1 MTQRGGK
8 ALDCGNPPR
17 LCFVSAEEALS
28 FATEVR
34 QRASLKQL
42 GLPWS
47 WKWRKWAVHKLYIY
61 KYVCIY
67 VYIYIFTHICIHL
80 YIYSLIHFLFICFF
94 LCFFWFWLIYFFK
107 RAHQERKQERGA
119 CTNMYIY
126 ISTYHI
132 YIYGFYVGQICIYIF
147 YIHWLLYMYM
157 WLLSLSLY
165 ICIYIYIG
173 TYTPQ
178 SHHTSKSQP
187 LAADLSNH
195 PFKWN
200 SITNSTKKNI
210 PSVKSFWGNVLSNP
224 T

>member
-8 ALDCGNPPR
+8 GLDCGNPPR

-67 VYIYIFTHICIHL
+67 VYIYLHIYAFIYTFIRLFIFYSFVSFFVFFDFGSFISLNVHTKRGNRNVARAPICIYTYL
-80 YIYSLIHFLFICFF
+80 PIIY
-94 LCFFWFWLIYFFK
+94 
-107 RAHQERKQERGA
+107 
-119 CTNMYIY
+119 
-126 ISTYHI
+126 I

-165 ICIYIYIG
+165 ICIYIYI
-173 TYTPQ
+173 
-178 SHHTSKSQP
+178 
-187 LAADLSNH
+187 
-195 PFKWN
+195 
-200 SITNSTKKNI
+200 
-210 PSVKSFWGNVLSNP
+210 
-224 T
+224 